1 MSLRDNQI
9 ICFLIDDDKDDQE
22 IFMLALED
30 MNIQVSCFTANDGNE
45 ALLKFAQDETFLPD
59 YIFLDLN
66 MPRINGKQCLI
77 EIKKIDHLKDVPVI
91 IYSTSSAQKDKMET
105 EMLGATAFIT
115 KPSSISEFTKIL
127 STYLVDK
134 GQLSS

>member
-1 MSLRDNQI
+1 MMDKSI

-30 MNIQVSCFTANDGNE
+30 MDIQVECVTANDGNE

-77 EIKKIDHLKDVPVI
+77 EIKKIDHLKNVPII

-105 EMLGATAFIT
+105 EKLGATAFIT

-127 STYLVDK
+127 SSYLIK
-134 GQLSS
+134 TA

>member
-1 MSLRDNQI
+1 MSLSDRPI
-9 ICFLIDDDKDDQE
+9 LCFLIDDDKDDQE

-30 MNIQVSCFTANDGNE
+30 MKIPVSCITANDGNE

-77 EIKKIDHLKDVPVI
+77 EIKKIDHLKNVPVI
-91 IYSTSSAQKDKMET
+91 IYSTSSAQKDKTET
-105 EMLGATAFIT
+105 QILGASAFIT
-115 KPSSISEFTKIL
+115 KPSSISEFTEIL
-127 STYLVDK
+127 SRYLINK
-134 GQLSS
+134 EN

>member
-1 MSLRDNQI
+1 MSLPDNKI
-9 ICFLIDDDKDDQE
+9 TCFLIDDDKDDQE

-30 MNIQVSCFTANDGNE
+30 MDINVSCITANDGNE
-45 ALLKFAQDETFLPD
+45 ALLKFAQDETFLPNF
-59 YIFLDLN
+59 IFLDLN

-91 IYSTSSAQKDKMET
+91 IYSTSSAQKDKVET
-105 EMLGATAFIT
+105 EMLGAAAFIT

-127 STYLVDK
+127 ANYLIDK
-134 GQLSS
+134 NN